1 MKILSIVLAAA
12 TALLSATTAYS
23 AVLGHDQIV
32 GFQEQTPVTG
42 EEKSA
47 LKFKAYL
54 HVLNGCAAFPAV
66 DAAGNVGGGL
76 KIGGSMN
83 GQCSSSVGQVYVRS
97 GWYNGRW
104 AIMYAWYMP
113 KDQGSISGVGHR
125 HDWECAV
132 VWINNPDASVQN
144 IIAVSASAHGDFR
157 KYNPAPSSIMDGT
170 HPNIKYWANGVLTHA
185 TDTDDS
191 NKGQNPVLPIIHWH
205 QLTQAARD
213 TLNSYDFGSANV
225 PFKDQNFLNNLASAY
240 I

>member
-1 MKILSIVLAAA
+1 MKWLNVLLVAIAALSSTQV
-12 TALLSATTAYS
+12 SG
-23 AVLGHDQIV
+23 AVINHDAVV
-32 GFQEQTPVTG
+32 GFPQQSPVTG

-47 LKFKAYL
+47 LRFKAFL

-76 KIGGSMN
+76 KLGGSMS
-83 GQCSSSVGQVYVRS
+83 GSCSSSPGQVYVRS

-104 AIMYAWYMP
+104 AMMYAWYMP
-113 KDQGSISGVGHR
+113 KDQGAIAGVGHR
-125 HDWECAV
+125 NDWECAV
-132 VWINNPDASVQN
+132 VWINNPDVAEQN
-144 IIAVSASAHGDFR
+144 IIAVSASAHGEYR
-157 KYNPAPSSIMDGT
+157 KYNPVPSSIMDGD

-185 TDTDDS
+185 TDTDDN
-191 NKGQNPVLPIIHWH
+191 NKGENPVLPLIHWH

-225 PFKDQNFLNNLASAY
+225 PFKDSNFNDNLAKAF